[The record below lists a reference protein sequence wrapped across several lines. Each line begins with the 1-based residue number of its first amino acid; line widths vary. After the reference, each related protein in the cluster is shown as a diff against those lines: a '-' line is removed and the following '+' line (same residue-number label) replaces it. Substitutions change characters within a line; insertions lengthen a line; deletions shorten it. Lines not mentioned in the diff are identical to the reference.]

1 MCGDKSSGK
10 HYGQFTCEGERVNNN
25 YEGERVNG
33 YFITLLQWSGVRVP
47 AGASFS
53 VCLQS
58 IFFPKTKVIR
68 SIIGLLN
75 CFLIAVFIAHLIMLA
90 GLFTLL

>member
-10 HYGQFTCEGERVNNN
+10 HYGQFTCEGERVINNYEGERVINNYEGERVINNYEGERVINN

-47 AGASFS
+47 AGASFL

-58 IFFPKTKVIR
+58 IFFRKQR
-68 SIIGLLN
+68 
-75 CFLIAVFIAHLIMLA
+75 
-90 GLFTLL
+90 